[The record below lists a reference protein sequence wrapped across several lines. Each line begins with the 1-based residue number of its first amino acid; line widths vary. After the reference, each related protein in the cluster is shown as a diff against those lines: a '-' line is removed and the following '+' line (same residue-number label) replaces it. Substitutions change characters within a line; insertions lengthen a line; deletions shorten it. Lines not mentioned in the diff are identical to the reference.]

1 MPANACA
8 EVIDE
13 MNELFTILSNEVRNT
28 ILDAL
33 NRNGI
38 DPILFDEFE
47 DIEASFNR
55 VTDAF
60 ASLKTEKKTS
70 TFSENFCFVEPE
82 EILLGYDEKNGK
94 AEAYMY
100 IPIQKKCCVLF

>member
-1 MPANACA
+1 
-8 EVIDE
+8 

-33 NRNGI
+33 DRNGI

-60 ASLKTEKKTS
+60 ASLKTEKKQNS
-70 TFSENFCFVEPE
+70 YFAENFCFVEPE
-82 EILLGYDEKNGK
+82 EILLGYDENGK

-100 IPIQKKCCVLF
+100 IPI